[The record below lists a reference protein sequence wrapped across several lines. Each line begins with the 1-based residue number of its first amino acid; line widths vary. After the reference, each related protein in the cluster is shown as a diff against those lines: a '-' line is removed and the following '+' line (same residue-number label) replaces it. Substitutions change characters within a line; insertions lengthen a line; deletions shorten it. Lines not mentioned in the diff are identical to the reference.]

1 MNLLLPN
8 KYTGYVYL
16 VDKYNRVRWRG
27 CGLTLSS
34 SGEGEGEVVQEEIQ
48 NLIRCTNELLK
59 EK

>member
-27 CGLTLSS
+27 CGLTLTTTSDN
-34 SGEGEGEVVQEEIQ
+34 GEIIQEEIED
-48 NLIRCTNELLK
+48 LVKCTNALLK